1 MKNLNSMNLQIV
13 YLKQNQMLSLEY
25 MWPLS
30 VKTRLKSKNIILR

>member
-25 MWPLS
+25 MWPSL
-30 VKTRLKSKNIILR
+30 